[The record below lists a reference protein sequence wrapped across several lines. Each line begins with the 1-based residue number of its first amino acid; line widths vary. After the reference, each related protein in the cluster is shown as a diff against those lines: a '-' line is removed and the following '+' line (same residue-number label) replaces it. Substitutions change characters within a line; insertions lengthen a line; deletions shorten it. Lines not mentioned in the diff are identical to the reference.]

1 MLYLGDISDGDQ
13 QMFEIRLTIVPALSD
28 AERYARAM
36 IADREIG
43 NYRIGMTPEET
54 AKAAMQVNPG
64 FIAIRRRI
72 FVMFMARDRVS
83 ETLANEEF
91 DRLQSVGGDVAK
103 YMRLQRTGSRFA
115 LSRRQKE
122 SFALIFDNAG
132 NHASFEFT
140 RT

>member
-1 MLYLGDISDGDQ
+1 
-13 QMFEIRLTIVPALSD
+13 MFEIKLTILPALSD
-28 AERYARAM
+28 TERFARGM
-36 IADREIG
+36 IADRVIG
-43 NYRIGMTPEET
+43 DYRIGMTPEET
-54 AKAAMQVNPG
+54 TKAAMQVDPA
-64 FIAIRRRI
+64 FVAIRRRI

-83 ETLANEEF
+83 DVLANEEF
-91 DRLQSVGGDVAK
+91 DRLQSVGGDVNR

-132 NHASFEFT
+132 NHASYEFT